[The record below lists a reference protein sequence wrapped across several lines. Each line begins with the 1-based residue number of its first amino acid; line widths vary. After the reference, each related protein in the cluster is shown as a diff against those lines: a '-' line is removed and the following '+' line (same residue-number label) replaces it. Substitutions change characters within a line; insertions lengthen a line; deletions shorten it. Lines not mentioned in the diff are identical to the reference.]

1 MVFITFPRRTA
12 LVLCCFF
19 SLVSV
24 HATSLAEDPW
34 ADGVV
39 SYNAIDPV
47 PGFATLEHVLGE
59 PVGGSVYAASNSKTY
74 SVGRPGPAPGSYLL
88 LKFNTPVEDH
98 PDNLMGYDFI
108 VYSNSFWAGG
118 DPYRKWCEPALIEIS
133 EDVNANGVPDDP
145 WYVIPGSRNLN
156 RGVLPQGIPNPTPSL
171 AGNVLNPNTNGTEY
185 DWGYAELTPTLQK
198 YLDSF
203 MRPDDPFT
211 VGLTDRSGGGD
222 AFDIRWAVP
231 VDETGLPEGITRFHF
246 LRVSAFINMVDS
258 VLGTVS
264 PEISGASTVAR
275 DMDTDGD
282 GILDDYELRVS
293 GTDPNR
299 PESTVLAL
307 EIPQEYGGSPAGTLL
322 GEAADAQGNA
332 IALVS
337 QGIRSGLRN
346 YNCRVDIADA
356 EDTAPGTDIP
366 GLLKSGAVRTFD
378 SSESD
383 FNTAQVQDARL
394 TLAYT
399 SSEIAGLDEAGLQPF
414 RYDGAQFT
422 QDGIASVTRDMEI
435 NQVTFRSRY
444 AGLFVLASVAGDG
457 DIAGGS
463 GVVILR
469 AESSSGVVGE
479 PGDLVS
485 FTSDPILLEDDSLL
499 PDGTLFT
506 LAATLGSIVSPDAD
520 GAVPG
525 IQTASLGGVI
535 AFQWRCGAVAGLAE
549 VSAISLDGVF
559 HGRYAYS
566 LAPGPATSPVE
577 IFTARPNQTAPGPVA
592 FITSPIYDAFGN
604 VLTGE
609 QTVTLAVENG
619 APAGQDARPD
629 LPGHQVALANGCAA
643 FSVRVD
649 TDNKYDTA
657 TVFIYLYAEPEET
670 ALVGSASFIFEAM
683 PMPLGGALPAAALLI
698 LCAVA
703 ALKRAVGSSRRTP

>member
-1 MVFITFPRRTA
+1 MRVVSSPRRTA

-19 SLVSV
+19 SLIIMN
-24 HATSLAEDPW
+24 ANAAAEDPW
-34 ADGVV
+34 ADGVI

-47 PGFATLEHVLGE
+47 SGFTTPEHALGE
-59 PVGGSVYAASNSKTY
+59 PVGGSVYAASNSKMV
-74 SVGRPGPAPGSYLL
+74 SVGRPGPTPGSYILVQ
-88 LKFNTPVEDH
+88 FNTPIEDH

-118 DPYRKWCEPALIEIS
+118 DSYRKWCEPALIEIS
-133 EDVNANGVPDDP
+133 EDINANGVPDDP
-145 WYVIPGSRNLN
+145 WYLIPGSRSLD
-156 RGVLPQGIPNPTPSL
+156 RGVLPQGIPNPNPPL

-231 VDETGLPEGITRFHF
+231 VDETGVPEGISRFHF
-246 LRVSAFINMVDS
+246 LRISAFINMTDS
-258 VLGTVS
+258 VLGYVS
-264 PEISGASTVAR
+264 PEINGVSTVAR
-275 DMDTDGD
+275 DVDTDED
-282 GILDDYELRVS
+282 GILDDYEIRVAD
-293 GTDPNR
+293 TDPNR

-332 IALVS
+332 MALFS
-337 QGIRSGLRN
+337 QGIRSGLRQ

-356 EDTAPGTDIP
+356 EDPAPGTDIP
-366 GLLKSGAVRTFD
+366 GLLKSGAIRTFD

-383 FNTAQVQDARL
+383 FEAAQVQDARL
-394 TLAYT
+394 TLAY
-399 SSEIAGLDEAGLQPF
+399 SGSEIAGLDEAGLQPC
-414 RYDGAQFT
+414 RYSGGQFA
-422 QDGIASVTRDMEI
+422 QDGITSVTRDLE
-435 NQVTFRSRY
+435 NNRVTFRSRY

-457 DIAGGS
+457 DIPGGS
-463 GVVILR
+463 GVVMLR
-469 AESSSGVVGE
+469 AEPSSGVVGE
-479 PGDLVS
+479 PGDEVS
-485 FTSDPILLEDDSLL
+485 FTSDPILLEDENLV

-506 LAATLGSIVSPDAD
+506 VAATLGSIVSPDAD

-525 IQTASLGGVI
+525 IQTLSSDGII
-535 AFQWRCGAVAGLAE
+535 AFQWRGGAVAGLAE
-549 VSAISLDGVF
+549 VTAISLDGVL
-559 HGRYAYS
+559 HGRYAYA

-577 IFTARPNQTAPGPVA
+577 IFTVRPNQTAPGPVA

-609 QTVTLAVENG
+609 QTVTLAVGNG
-619 APAGQDARPD
+619 APAGQDDRPD

-649 TDNKYDTA
+649 TDNKYDTT
-657 TVFIYLYAEPEET
+657 TVFVYLYADPEET
-670 ALVGSASFIFEAM
+670 ALVGSASFVFEAV
-683 PMPLGGALPAAALLI
+683 PMPLEGSALLAI
-698 LCAVA
+698 LLALA
-703 ALKRAVGSSRRTP
+703 AGMMLRRHNGIRRPAP

>member
-12 LVLCCFF
+12 LALCCFF

-24 HATSLAEDPW
+24 HATSSAEDPW
-34 ADGVV
+34 ADFVV
-39 SYNAIDPV
+39 SSHAIDPV
-47 PGFATLEHVLGE
+47 SGFTTPEYVLGE

-74 SVGRPGPAPGSYLL
+74 SVGRPGPTPGSYILVQ
-88 LKFNTPVEDH
+88 FNTPVEDH

-108 VYSNSFWAGG
+108 VYGNSFWAGG
-118 DPYRKWCEPALIEIS
+118 NPYRKWCEPALIEIS
-133 EDVNANGVPDDP
+133 EDTNANGVPDDP
-145 WYVIPGSRNLN
+145 WYVIPGSRNLD
-156 RGVLPQGIPNPTPSL
+156 RGVLPQGIPNPNPPL
-171 AGNVLNPNTNGTEY
+171 AGNVLNPNTDGTEY

-231 VDETGLPEGITRFHF
+231 VDASGDPEGLSRFHF
-246 LRVSAFINMVDS
+246 LRVSAFINMLDS

-264 PEISGASTVAR
+264 PEINGVSTVAR
-275 DMDTDGD
+275 DVDSDGD
-282 GILDDYELRVS
+282 GILDDYEIRVA

-332 IALVS
+332 IALFS

-356 EDTAPGTDIP
+356 EDPAPGTDIP
-366 GLLKSGAVRTFD
+366 GLLKSGAICTFD

-383 FNTAQVQDARL
+383 FEAAQVQDARI
-394 TLAYT
+394 TMAYR
-399 SSEIAGLDEAGLQPF
+399 SEDITGLDEVTLQPF
-414 RYDGAQFT
+414 RHDGIQFT
-422 QDGIASVTRDMEI
+422 QEGISSVTRDMEGNRI
-435 NQVTFRSRY
+435 MFHSRY
-444 AGLFVLASVAGDG
+444 ADLFILVSVP
-457 DIAGGS
+457 GS
-463 GVVILR
+463 GDTT
-469 AESSSGVVGE
+469 SSGGGITLHASPPE
-479 PGDLVS
+479 GMADDPGLPVT
-485 FTSDPILLEDDSLL
+485 FTSDTIVSAESTI

-506 LAATLGSIVSPDAD
+506 VTTTLGAITSLDAD
-520 GAVPG
+520 AAASGVQVTSSNG
-525 IQTASLGGVI
+525 IITFGIVGS
-535 AFQWRCGAVAGLAE
+535 AVAGTAE
-549 VSAISLDGVF
+549 VSAISLDGLLY
-559 HGRYAYS
+559 GS
-566 LAPGPATSPVE
+566 LNYIFAPGPATGPVE
-577 IFTARPNQTAPGPVA
+577 IFPVRPDQKAPGPVT

-604 VLTGE
+604 SLGGE
-609 QTVTLAVENG
+609 QVVTVAVEGG
-619 APAGQDARPD
+619 APAGQDARPEQ
-629 LPGHQVALANGCAA
+629 PGHQVALANGCAT

-649 TDNKYDTA
+649 TDNKNGTA
-657 TVFIYLYAEPEET
+657 RLFVYLYADPEET
-670 ALVGSASFIFEAM
+670 SLIGSASFVFESI
-683 PMPLGGALPAAALLI
+683 PVPLGGTLPAAVLLI

>member
-74 SVGRPGPAPGSYLL
+74 SVGCPGPAPGSYLL

-133 EDVNANGVPDDP
+133 EDINANGVPDDP

-185 DWGYAELTPTLQK
+185 DWSYAELTPTLQK

-264 PEISGASTVAR
+264 PEISGAATVAR
-275 DMDTDGD
+275 DVDTDGD
-282 GILDDYELRVS
+282 GILDELVQ
-293 GTDPNR
+293 
-299 PESTVLAL
+299 A
-307 EIPQEYGGSPAGTLL
+307 
-322 GEAADAQGNA
+322 
-332 IALVS
+332 
-337 QGIRSGLRN
+337 
-346 YNCRVDIADA
+346 
-356 EDTAPGTDIP
+356 TA
-366 GLLKSGAVRTFD
+366 
-378 SSESD
+378 
-383 FNTAQVQDARL
+383 N
-394 TLAYT
+394 
-399 SSEIAGLDEAGLQPF
+399 
-414 RYDGAQFT
+414 
-422 QDGIASVTRDMEI
+422 
-435 NQVTFRSRY
+435 
-444 AGLFVLASVAGDG
+444 
-457 DIAGGS
+457 
-463 GVVILR
+463 
-469 AESSSGVVGE
+469 
-479 PGDLVS
+479 
-485 FTSDPILLEDDSLL
+485 
-499 PDGTLFT
+499 
-506 LAATLGSIVSPDAD
+506 
-520 GAVPG
+520 
-525 IQTASLGGVI
+525 
-535 AFQWRCGAVAGLAE
+535 
-549 VSAISLDGVF
+549 
-559 HGRYAYS
+559 
-566 LAPGPATSPVE
+566 
-577 IFTARPNQTAPGPVA
+577 
-592 FITSPIYDAFGN
+592 
-604 VLTGE
+604 
-609 QTVTLAVENG
+609 
-619 APAGQDARPD
+619 
-629 LPGHQVALANGCAA
+629 
-643 FSVRVD
+643 
-649 TDNKYDTA
+649 
-657 TVFIYLYAEPEET
+657 
-670 ALVGSASFIFEAM
+670 
-683 PMPLGGALPAAALLI
+683 GALPARHRRDVGLDRLVPVAFRDLRVSAGQQLDLLRGHCGPPNRCCRCSIGAA
-698 LCAVA
+698 APAPGV
-703 ALKRAVGSSRRTP
+703 RSRSAGAQTSTR